1 MSNVISKNLNINIS
15 KQEVHAPIKTNLNI
29 NISKNNEKI
38 INTQELYVK
47 IKNYQVLEFFAK
59 VNPSD
64 DKKTYITVYDSKETK
79 FINNG
84 LAILEDCYRC
94 EVEEVMNGLYNL
106 ELEYPT
112 DDNKS
117 KYLVKDNI
125 IKASTPNGEQPFR
138 IYRVLENLDTTIVYA
153 KHIFFDLVA
162 NFLMDCRHKFATCQ
176 QALEDILSS
185 TLYKHNFTCS
195 SNIIERSNAY
205 YIRKNPIEAILTEEN
220 SIVSMYNA
228 EILRDKFKII
238 ANDSI
243 GKDNHV
249 IIEYKKNLLG
259 LEKDDDNSE
268 VITRVIPT
276 GLSSKDVSIMIDE
289 IYVDSPLINDYINP
303 IVKEYHFSD
312 LKEDTEK
319 GITIDEVKRQL
330 KIKAEELFSKDHIDL
345 PKTNYRINFLDLSST
360 EEYKDFKALEK
371 VKLGDIVTVRHKEM
385 NIDIKRKVVKYR
397 WDCINKEY
405 IEIELGDL
413 KQTLSKDISNINSKV
428 DSMAENNKNATELAN
443 KAIDR
448 VSNLEEVNFRDLKQT
463 LDEVEKLTTSN
474 KAAVEFLN
482 KSVGISSE
490 NIKANKE
497 AIDNLDKS
505 NTGLSERV
513 NKNEGDITKLNEK
526 VKENNLTLLEEF
538 KKLEERIKVL
548 EDKNKAIEN
557 KAIEN
562 KEDKTSNDNN
572 LK

>member
-1 MSNVISKNLNINIS
+1 MITKELTIKVGEKKELLVKELFISTKRPS
-15 KQEVHAPIKTNLNI
+15 KEVFIK
-29 NISKNNEKI
+29 
-38 INTQELYVK
+38 V
-47 IKNYQVLEFFAK
+47 
-59 VNPSD
+59 D
-64 DKKTYITVYDSKETK
+64 DPGKETYITIYDYKEIK
-79 FINNG
+79 FVSNG

-176 QALEDILSS
+176 QALEDILNS

-195 SNIIERSNAY
+195 SNIIERNNAY
-205 YIRKNPIEAILTEEN
+205 YIRKNPVEAILTEEN

-268 VITRVIPT
+268 VVTRVIPT

-319 GITIDEVKRQL
+319 GITIDEIKRQL

-482 KSVGISSE
+482 KSAGISSE

-513 NKNEGDITKLNEK
+513 NKNEGDITTLNEK

-548 EDKNKAIEN
+548 EDKNKT
-557 KAIEN
+557 IEN

>member
-1 MSNVISKNLNINIS
+1 MITKELTINVGKTKSTVIKELFISTKRPS
-15 KQEVHAPIKTNLNI
+15 KEVFIKVDDP
-29 NISKNNEKI
+29 EK
-38 INTQELYVK
+38 E
-47 IKNYQVLEFFAK
+47 
-59 VNPSD
+59 
-64 DKKTYITVYDSKETK
+64 TYITIYDSKEIK
-79 FINNG
+79 FVSNG
-84 LAILEDCYRC
+84 IAILEDCYRC

-125 IKASTPNGEQPFR
+125 IKALTPNGEQPFR

-176 QALEDILSS
+176 QALEEILNS

-205 YIRKNPIEAILTEEN
+205 YIRKNPVEAILTEEN
-220 SIVSMYNA
+220 SIASMYNA

-259 LEKDDDNSE
+259 LEKDDDNSK
-268 VITRVIPT
+268 VVTRVIPT

-345 PKTNYRINFLDLSST
+345 PETNYRINFLDLSST

-482 KSVGISSE
+482 KSAGISSE

-505 NTGLSERV
+505 NNDLLERV
-513 NKNEGDITKLNEK
+513 NKNEYDITTLKEK

-538 KKLEERIKVL
+538 KILEERIKVL
-548 EDKNKAIEN
+548 EGKNKTVEN
-557 KAIEN
+557 NI
-562 KEDKTSNDNN
+562 DKTSNDSN

>member
-1 MSNVISKNLNINIS
+1 MITKELTINVGKSKNI
-15 KQEVHAPIKTNLNI
+15 VIKELF
-29 NISKNNEKI
+29 
-38 INTQELYVK
+38 INTKRPSKEIF
-47 IKNYQVLEFFAK
+47 IKVD
-59 VNPSD
+59 NPE
-64 DKKTYITVYDSKETK
+64 KETYITVYDSKETK
-79 FINNG
+79 FISNG

-112 DDNKS
+112 DNNKS

-176 QALEDILSS
+176 QALEDILNS

-205 YIRKNPIEAILTEEN
+205 YIRKNPVEAILTEEN
-220 SIVSMYNA
+220 SIASMYNA

-259 LEKDDDNSE
+259 LEKDDDNSK
-268 VITRVIPT
+268 VVTRVIPT
-276 GLSSKDVSIMIDE
+276 GLSSKDVSIMINE

-482 KSVGISSE
+482 KSAGISSE

-505 NTGLSERV
+505 NTGLLERV
-513 NKNEGDITKLNEK
+513 NKNEGDITTLNEK

-548 EDKNKAIEN
+548 EDKNKT
-557 KAIEN
+557 IEN

>member
-1 MSNVISKNLNINIS
+1 MITKELTINVGKTKN
-15 KQEVHAPIKTNLNI
+15 
-29 NISKNNEKI
+29 KI
-38 INTQELYVK
+38 IKELFISTKRPSKEVF
-47 IKNYQVLEFFAK
+47 IKV
-59 VNPSD
+59 D
-64 DKKTYITVYDSKETK
+64 DPEKETYITIYDSKEIK
-79 FINNG
+79 FVSNG
-84 LAILEDCYRC
+84 LAMLEDCYRC

-153 KHIFFDLVA
+153 KHIFFDLLA

-176 QALEDILSS
+176 QALEDILNS

-205 YIRKNPIEAILTEEN
+205 YIRKNPVEAILTEEN

-259 LEKDDDNSE
+259 LEKDDDNSK

-289 IYVDSPLINDYINP
+289 IYVDSPLINNYINP

-312 LKEDTEK
+312 LKEYTEK
-319 GITIDEVKRQL
+319 GITIDEIKRQL

-448 VSNLEEVNFRDLKQT
+448 VSNLEEINFRDLKQT

-482 KSVGISSE
+482 KSAGISSE

-497 AIDNLDKS
+497 SIDNLDKS
-505 NTGLSERV
+505 NRDLLEEV
-513 NKNEGDITKLNEK
+513 NKNEGDITTLKEK

-548 EDKNKAIEN
+548 EDKNKT
-557 KAIEN
+557 IEN

-572 LK
+572 TK

>member
-1 MSNVISKNLNINIS
+1 MITKELTIKVGEKKDLLVKELFISTKRPS
-15 KQEVHAPIKTNLNI
+15 KEVF
-29 NISKNNEKI
+29 
-38 INTQELYVK
+38 VK
-47 IKNYQVLEFFAK
+47 VKDPTKE
-59 VNPSD
+59 
-64 DKKTYITVYDSKETK
+64 TYITVYDSKEVK
-79 FINNG
+79 FVSNG

-94 EVEEVMNGLYNL
+94 EVEEVMNGIYNL

-112 DDNKS
+112 DDNKG

-205 YIRKNPIEAILTEEN
+205 YIRKNPVEAILTEEN
-220 SIVSMYNA
+220 SIISMYNA

-268 VITRVIPT
+268 VVTRVIPT

-319 GITIDEVKRQL
+319 GITIDEIKRQL

-482 KSVGISSE
+482 KSAGISSE

-513 NKNEGDITKLNEK
+513 NKNEGDITTLNEK

-548 EDKNKAIEN
+548 EDKNKT
-557 KAIEN
+557 IEN

>member
-1 MSNVISKNLNINIS
+1 MSNVISKNININIS

-64 DKKTYITVYDSKETK
+64 DKKTYITVYNSKEIK
-79 FINNG
+79 FVNNG

-94 EVEEVMNGLYNL
+94 EVQEVMNGLYNL

-205 YIRKNPIEAILTEEN
+205 YIRKNPVESILTEEN

-259 LEKDDDNSE
+259 LEKDDDNSG
-268 VITRVIPT
+268 VVTRVIPT

-428 DSMAENNKNATELAN
+428 DSMTENNKNATELAN

-482 KSVGISSE
+482 KSAGISSE

-513 NKNEGDITKLNEK
+513 NKNEGDITTLNEK

-548 EDKNKAIEN
+548 EDKNKT
-557 KAIEN
+557 IEN

>member
-15 KQEVHAPIKTNLNI
+15 KQEIHAPIKTNLNI

-64 DKKTYITVYDSKETK
+64 DKKTYITVYDSKEIK
-79 FINNG
+79 FVSNG

-125 IKASTPNGEQPFR
+125 IKVSTPNGEQPFR

-176 QALEDILSS
+176 QALEDILNS

-205 YIRKNPIEAILTEEN
+205 YIRKNPVEAILTEEN

-259 LEKDDDNSE
+259 LEKDDDNSD
-268 VITRVIPT
+268 VVTRVIPT
-276 GLSSKDVSIMIDE
+276 GLSSKDISIMIDE

-330 KIKAEELFSKDHIDL
+330 KIKVEELFSKDHIDL

-482 KSVGISSE
+482 KSAGISSE

-505 NTGLSERV
+505 NTDLSEQV
-513 NKNEGDITKLNEK
+513 NKNEGDITTLNEK
-526 VKENNLTLLEEF
+526 VKENNLNLLEEF
-538 KKLEERIKVL
+538 KRLEERIKVL
-548 EDKNKAIEN
+548 EDKNKT
-557 KAIEN
+557 IEN

>member
-1 MSNVISKNLNINIS
+1 MATKDFKIYVNCPLPT
-15 KQEVHAPIKTNLNI
+15 EKTT
-29 NISKNNEKI
+29 KDFKI
-38 INTQELYVK
+38 IVGELNKASVESIVKIAVKSELRKDVYVK
-47 IKNYQVLEFFAK
+47 VKDPEK
-59 VNPSD
+59 E
-64 DKKTYITVYDSKETK
+64 TYITVYDSKEK
-79 FINNG
+79 DFINNG

-94 EVEEVMNGLYNL
+94 EVEEVMNGLSNL

-112 DDNKS
+112 DNNKS

-176 QALEDILSS
+176 QVLEDILSS

-205 YIRKNPIEAILTEEN
+205 YIRKNPVEAILTEEN
-220 SIVSMYNA
+220 SIISMYNA

-303 IVKEYHFSD
+303 IVKEYHFLD

-482 KSVGISSE
+482 KSAGISSE
-490 NIKANKE
+490 NIKVNKE
-497 AIDNLDKS
+497 SIDNLDKS
-505 NTGLSERV
+505 NRDLLEEV
-513 NKNEGDITKLNEK
+513 NKNEGDITTLKEK

-548 EDKNKAIEN
+548 EDKNKT
-557 KAIEN
+557 IEN

>member
-1 MSNVISKNLNINIS
+1 MATKNLKIYVNCTLPT
-15 KQEVHAPIKTNLNI
+15 EKTT
-29 NISKNNEKI
+29 KDFKI
-38 INTQELYVK
+38 IVRELNKASVESTVKIAVKSELRKDVYVK
-47 IKNYQVLEFFAK
+47 VKDSEK
-59 VNPSD
+59 E
-64 DKKTYITVYDSKETK
+64 TYITVYDSKETK
-79 FINNG
+79 FISNG
-84 LAILEDCYRC
+84 LTILEDCYRC

-205 YIRKNPIEAILTEEN
+205 YIRKNPVEAILTEEN

-268 VITRVIPT
+268 VVTRVIPT

-319 GITIDEVKRQL
+319 GITIDEIKRQL

-482 KSVGISSE
+482 KSAGISSE

-513 NKNEGDITKLNEK
+513 NKNEGDITTLNEK

-548 EDKNKAIEN
+548 EDKNKT
-557 KAIEN
+557 IEN

>member
-1 MSNVISKNLNINIS
+1 MITKELTIKVGEKKELLVKELLISTKRPS
-15 KQEVHAPIKTNLNI
+15 KEVFIKVGDT
-29 NISKNNEKI
+29 EK
-38 INTQELYVK
+38 E
-47 IKNYQVLEFFAK
+47 
-59 VNPSD
+59 
-64 DKKTYITVYDSKETK
+64 TYITIYDSKEIK
-79 FINNG
+79 FVSNG

-205 YIRKNPIEAILTEEN
+205 YIRKNPVESILTEEN

-259 LEKDDDNSE
+259 LEKDDDNSD
-268 VITRVIPT
+268 VVTRVIPT

-303 IVKEYHFSD
+303 IVKEYNFSD

-482 KSVGISSE
+482 KLAGISSE

-505 NTGLSERV
+505 NTDLSEQV
-513 NKNEGDITKLNEK
+513 NKNEGDITTLNEK
-526 VKENNLTLLEEF
+526 VKENNLNLLEEF
-538 KKLEERIKVL
+538 KRLEQRIKVL
-548 EDKNKAIEN
+548 EDKNKT
-557 KAIEN
+557 IEN

>member
-1 MSNVISKNLNINIS
+1 
-15 KQEVHAPIKTNLNI
+15 
-29 NISKNNEKI
+29 
-38 INTQELYVK
+38 
-47 IKNYQVLEFFAK
+47 
-59 VNPSD
+59 
-64 DKKTYITVYDSKETK
+64 
-79 FINNG
+79 
-84 LAILEDCYRC
+84 
-94 EVEEVMNGLYNL
+94 MNGLYNL

-195 SNIIERSNAY
+195 SNIIERSNSY

-220 SIVSMYNA
+220 SIISMYNA

-238 ANDSI
+238 ANESI

-268 VITRVIPT
+268 VVTRVIPT

-289 IYVDSPLINDYINP
+289 IYVDSPLINYYINP

-482 KSVGISSE
+482 KSAGISSE

-513 NKNEGDITKLNEK
+513 NKNEGDITTLNEK

-548 EDKNKAIEN
+548 EDKNKTIEN
-557 KAIEN
+557 KD
-562 KEDKTSNDNN
+562 DKTSNDNN

>member
-1 MSNVISKNLNINIS
+1 MITKELTINVGKSKNI
-15 KQEVHAPIKTNLNI
+15 VIKELF
-29 NISKNNEKI
+29 
-38 INTQELYVK
+38 INTKRPSKEIF
-47 IKNYQVLEFFAK
+47 IKV
-59 VNPSD
+59 D
-64 DKKTYITVYDSKETK
+64 DAEKETYITIYDSKEIK
-79 FINNG
+79 FVSNG

-205 YIRKNPIEAILTEEN
+205 YIRKNPVESILTEEN

-259 LEKDDDNSE
+259 LEKDDDNSD
-268 VITRVIPT
+268 VVTRVIPT

-289 IYVDSPLINDYINP
+289 IYVDSPLINNYINP

-319 GITIDEVKRQL
+319 GITIDEIKRQL

-482 KSVGISSE
+482 KSSGISSE

-548 EDKNKAIEN
+548 EDKNKT
-557 KAIEN
+557 IEN

>member
-1 MSNVISKNLNINIS
+1 MITKELTINVGKTKN
-15 KQEVHAPIKTNLNI
+15 
-29 NISKNNEKI
+29 KI
-38 INTQELYVK
+38 IKELFISTKRPSKEVF
-47 IKNYQVLEFFAK
+47 IKV
-59 VNPSD
+59 D
-64 DKKTYITVYDSKETK
+64 DPEKETYITIYDSKEIK
-79 FINNG
+79 FVSNG
-84 LAILEDCYRC
+84 LAMLEDCYRC

-220 SIVSMYNA
+220 SIISMYNA

-259 LEKDDDNSE
+259 LEKDDDNSK
-268 VITRVIPT
+268 VVTRVIPT

-289 IYVDSPLINDYINP
+289 IYVDSPLINNYINP

-319 GITIDEVKRQL
+319 GITIDEIKRQL

-428 DSMAENNKNATELAN
+428 DSMAENNKNAKELAN

-482 KSVGISSE
+482 KSAGISSE

-497 AIDNLDKS
+497 AIDNLGKI
-505 NTGLSERV
+505 NTGLLEEV
-513 NKNEGDITKLNEK
+513 NKNEGDITTLKEK

-548 EDKNKAIEN
+548 EDKNKT
-557 KAIEN
+557 IEN

>member
-1 MSNVISKNLNINIS
+1 MIAKELTIKVGEKKELLLKELFISTKRPSN
-15 KQEVHAPIKTNLNI
+15 EVFIK
-29 NISKNNEKI
+29 
-38 INTQELYVK
+38 V
-47 IKNYQVLEFFAK
+47 
-59 VNPSD
+59 D
-64 DKKTYITVYDSKETK
+64 DPGKETYITIYDSKEIK
-79 FINNG
+79 FVSNG

-205 YIRKNPIEAILTEEN
+205 YIRKNPVEAILTEEN

-268 VITRVIPT
+268 VVTRVIPT

-319 GITIDEVKRQL
+319 GITIDEIKRQL

-397 WDCINKEY
+397 WNCINKEY

-482 KSVGISSE
+482 KSAGISSE
-490 NIKANKE
+490 NIKVNKE
-497 AIDNLDKS
+497 SIDNLDKS
-505 NTGLSERV
+505 NRDLLEEV
-513 NKNEGDITKLNEK
+513 NKNEGDITTLKEK

-548 EDKNKAIEN
+548 EDKNKT
-557 KAIEN
+557 IEN

>member
-1 MSNVISKNLNINIS
+1 MITKELTINIG
-15 KQEVHAPIKTNLNI
+15 KT
-29 NISKNNEKI
+29 KNKI
-38 INTQELYVK
+38 IKELFISTKRPSKEVF
-47 IKNYQVLEFFAK
+47 IKV
-59 VNPSD
+59 D
-64 DKKTYITVYDSKETK
+64 DPEKETYITIYDSKEIK
-79 FINNG
+79 FVSNG

-125 IKASTPNGEQPFR
+125 IKVSTPNGEQPFR

-176 QALEDILSS
+176 QALEDILNS

-205 YIRKNPIEAILTEEN
+205 YIRKNPVEAILTEEN

-259 LEKDDDNSE
+259 LEKDDDNSK

-289 IYVDSPLINDYINP
+289 IYVDSPLINNYINP

-319 GITIDEVKRQL
+319 GITIDEIKRQL

-448 VSNLEEVNFRDLKQT
+448 VSNLEEINFRDLKQT

-482 KSVGISSE
+482 KSAGISSE

-513 NKNEGDITKLNEK
+513 NKNEGDITTLNEK
-526 VKENNLTLLEEF
+526 VKENNLNLLEEF
-538 KKLEERIKVL
+538 KKLEERIRVL
-548 EDKNKAIEN
+548 EDKNKT
-557 KAIEN
+557 IEN

>member
-1 MSNVISKNLNINIS
+1 VYIMATKNLKIYVNCPLPT
-15 KQEVHAPIKTNLNI
+15 EKTT
-29 NISKNNEKI
+29 KDFKI
-38 INTQELYVK
+38 IVRELNKASVESTVKIAVKSELRKDVYVK
-47 IKNYQVLEFFAK
+47 VKDSEK
-59 VNPSD
+59 E
-64 DKKTYITVYDSKETK
+64 TYIIVYDSKENK
-79 FINNG
+79 FISNG
-84 LAILEDCYRC
+84 LAILENCYRC

-117 KYLVKDNI
+117 EYLVKDNI
-125 IKASTPNGEQPFR
+125 IKVLTPNGEQPFR

-176 QALEDILSS
+176 QALEDILNS

-205 YIRKNPIEAILTEEN
+205 YIRKNPVEAILTEEN

-243 GKDNHV
+243 GKDNNV

-268 VITRVIPT
+268 VVTRVIPT

-319 GITIDEVKRQL
+319 GITIDEIKRQL

-463 LDEVEKLTTSN
+463 LDEVEKLTTTN

-482 KSVGISSE
+482 KSAGISSE

-513 NKNEGDITKLNEK
+513 NKNEGDITTLNEK

-557 KAIEN
+557 K
-562 KEDKTSNDNN
+562 EDKTSNDNN

>member
-1 MSNVISKNLNINIS
+1 MVTKELTINVGKTKN
-15 KQEVHAPIKTNLNI
+15 
-29 NISKNNEKI
+29 KI
-38 INTQELYVK
+38 IKELFISTKRPSKEVF
-47 IKNYQVLEFFAK
+47 IKV
-59 VNPSD
+59 D
-64 DKKTYITVYDSKETK
+64 DPGKETYITIYDSKEIK
-79 FINNG
+79 FVSNG

-205 YIRKNPIEAILTEEN
+205 YIRKNPVEAILTEEN

-268 VITRVIPT
+268 VVTRVIPT

-289 IYVDSPLINDYINP
+289 IYVDSSLINDYINP

-319 GITIDEVKRQL
+319 GITIDEIKRQL

-428 DSMAENNKNATELAN
+428 DSMAENNKNAKELAN

-482 KSVGISSE
+482 KSAGISSE

-497 AIDNLDKS
+497 AIDNLGKI
-505 NTGLSERV
+505 NTGLLEEV
-513 NKNEGDITKLNEK
+513 NKNEGDITTLKEK

-548 EDKNKAIEN
+548 EDKNKT
-557 KAIEN
+557 IEN

>member
-1 MSNVISKNLNINIS
+1 MATKNLKIYVNCPLPT
-15 KQEVHAPIKTNLNI
+15 EKTT
-29 NISKNNEKI
+29 KDFKI
-38 INTQELYVK
+38 IVRELNKASVESTVKIAVKSELRKDVYVK
-47 IKNYQVLEFFAK
+47 VKDSEK
-59 VNPSD
+59 E
-64 DKKTYITVYDSKETK
+64 TYIIVYDSKETK
-79 FINNG
+79 FISNG
-84 LAILEDCYRC
+84 LAILENCYRC

-117 KYLVKDNI
+117 EYLVKDNI
-125 IKASTPNGEQPFR
+125 IKVLTPNGEQPFR

-176 QALEDILSS
+176 QALEDILNS

-205 YIRKNPIEAILTEEN
+205 YIRKNPVEAILTEEN

-243 GKDNHV
+243 GKDNNV

-268 VITRVIPT
+268 VVTRVIPT

-289 IYVDSPLINDYINP
+289 IYVDSSLINDYINP

-319 GITIDEVKRQL
+319 GITIDEIKRQL

-474 KAAVEFLN
+474 KAAVGFLN
-482 KSVGISSE
+482 KSAGISSE
-490 NIKANKE
+490 NIKTNKE

-513 NKNEGDITKLNEK
+513 NKNEGDITTLNEK

-548 EDKNKAIEN
+548 EDKNKT
-557 KAIEN
+557 IEN

>member
-1 MSNVISKNLNINIS
+1 MITKELTINVGKSKNI
-15 KQEVHAPIKTNLNI
+15 VIKELF
-29 NISKNNEKI
+29 
-38 INTQELYVK
+38 INTKRPSKEIF
-47 IKNYQVLEFFAK
+47 IKVGDPEK
-59 VNPSD
+59 E
-64 DKKTYITVYDSKETK
+64 TYITIYDSKEIK
-79 FINNG
+79 FVSNG

-176 QALEDILSS
+176 QSLEDILSS

-205 YIRKNPIEAILTEEN
+205 YIRKNPVEAILTEEN

-268 VITRVIPT
+268 VVTRVIPT

-482 KSVGISSE
+482 KSAGISSE

-505 NTGLSERV
+505 NTGLLERV
-513 NKNEGDITKLNEK
+513 NKNEGDITTLNEK

-548 EDKNKAIEN
+548 EDKNKT
-557 KAIEN
+557 IEN

>member
-1 MSNVISKNLNINIS
+1 MITKELTINVGKTKN
-15 KQEVHAPIKTNLNI
+15 
-29 NISKNNEKI
+29 KI
-38 INTQELYVK
+38 IKELFISTKRPSKEVF
-47 IKNYQVLEFFAK
+47 IKV
-59 VNPSD
+59 D
-64 DKKTYITVYDSKETK
+64 DPEKETYITIYDSKEIK
-79 FINNG
+79 FVSNG

-125 IKASTPNGEQPFR
+125 IKVSTPNGEQPFR

-205 YIRKNPIEAILTEEN
+205 YIRKNPVEAILTEEN

-259 LEKDDDNSE
+259 LETDDDNSE
-268 VITRVIPT
+268 VVTRVIPT

-319 GITIDEVKRQL
+319 GITIDEIKRQL

-463 LDEVEKLTTSN
+463 LDEVEKLTTTN

-482 KSVGISSE
+482 KSAGISSE

-548 EDKNKAIEN
+548 EDKNKTIEN
-557 KAIEN
+557 KD
-562 KEDKTSNDNN
+562 DKTSNDNN

>member
-1 MSNVISKNLNINIS
+1 MSNVISKNININIS

-64 DKKTYITVYDSKETK
+64 DKKTYITVYNSKEIK
-79 FINNG
+79 FVSNG

-125 IKASTPNGEQPFR
+125 IKVSTPNGEQPFR

-176 QALEDILSS
+176 QALEDILNS

-195 SNIIERSNAY
+195 SNIVERSNAY
-205 YIRKNPIEAILTEEN
+205 YIRKNPVEAILTEEN

-243 GKDNHV
+243 GKDSHV

-482 KSVGISSE
+482 KSAGISSE
-490 NIKANKE
+490 NIKVNKE

-513 NKNEGDITKLNEK
+513 NKNEGDITTLNEK

-548 EDKNKAIEN
+548 EDKNKT
-557 KAIEN
+557 IEN

>member
-1 MSNVISKNLNINIS
+1 MITKELTIKVGEKKELLVKELFISTKRPS
-15 KQEVHAPIKTNLNI
+15 KEVFIK
-29 NISKNNEKI
+29 
-38 INTQELYVK
+38 V
-47 IKNYQVLEFFAK
+47 
-59 VNPSD
+59 D
-64 DKKTYITVYDSKETK
+64 DPGKETYITIYDYKEIK
-79 FINNG
+79 FVSNG

-125 IKASTPNGEQPFR
+125 IKVSTPNGEQPFR

-176 QALEDILSS
+176 QALEDILNS

-205 YIRKNPIEAILTEEN
+205 YIRKNPVEAILTEEN

-268 VITRVIPT
+268 VVTRVIPT

-371 VKLGDIVTVRHKEM
+371 VKLGDIVTVRHTEM

-474 KAAVEFLN
+474 KATVEFLN
-482 KSVGISSE
+482 KSAGISSE

-505 NTGLSERV
+505 NTCLSERV
-513 NKNEGDITKLNEK
+513 NKNEGDITTLNEK

-548 EDKNKAIEN
+548 EDKNKT
-557 KAIEN
+557 IEN

>member
-1 MSNVISKNLNINIS
+1 MATKNLKIYVNCPLPT
-15 KQEVHAPIKTNLNI
+15 EKTT
-29 NISKNNEKI
+29 KDFKI
-38 INTQELYVK
+38 IVRELNKASVESTVKIAVKSELRKDVYVK
-47 IKNYQVLEFFAK
+47 VKDSEK
-59 VNPSD
+59 E
-64 DKKTYITVYDSKETK
+64 TYIIVYDSKENK
-79 FINNG
+79 FISNG
-84 LAILEDCYRC
+84 LAILENCYRC

-117 KYLVKDNI
+117 EYLVKDNI
-125 IKASTPNGEQPFR
+125 IKVLTPNGEQPFR

-176 QALEDILSS
+176 QALEDILNS

-205 YIRKNPIEAILTEEN
+205 YIRKNPVEAILTEEN

-268 VITRVIPT
+268 VVTRVIPT

-319 GITIDEVKRQL
+319 GITIDEIKRQL

-463 LDEVEKLTTSN
+463 LDEVEKLTTTN

-482 KSVGISSE
+482 KSAGISSE

-513 NKNEGDITKLNEK
+513 NKNEGDITTLNEK

-557 KAIEN
+557 K
-562 KEDKTSNDNN
+562 EDKTSNDNN

>member
-1 MSNVISKNLNINIS
+1 MITKELTINVGKSKNI
-15 KQEVHAPIKTNLNI
+15 VIKELF
-29 NISKNNEKI
+29 
-38 INTQELYVK
+38 INTKRPSKEIF
-47 IKNYQVLEFFAK
+47 IKVD
-59 VNPSD
+59 NPE
-64 DKKTYITVYDSKETK
+64 KETYITVYDSKETK
-79 FINNG
+79 FISNG

-112 DDNKS
+112 DNNKS

-176 QALEDILSS
+176 QALEDILNS

-205 YIRKNPIEAILTEEN
+205 YIRKNPVEAILIEEN

-268 VITRVIPT
+268 VVTRVIPT

-319 GITIDEVKRQL
+319 GITIDEIKRQL

-448 VSNLEEVNFRDLKQT
+448 VSNF
-463 LDEVEKLTTSN
+463 DEVEKLTTTN

-482 KSVGISSE
+482 KSAGISSE

-505 NTGLSERV
+505 NKGLSERV
-513 NKNEGDITKLNEK
+513 NKNEGDITTLNEK

-548 EDKNKAIEN
+548 EDKNKTIEN
-557 KAIEN
+557 KD
-562 KEDKTSNDNN
+562 DKTSNDNN

>member
-1 MSNVISKNLNINIS
+1 MITKELTIKVGEKKELLVKELFISTKRPSN
-15 KQEVHAPIKTNLNI
+15 EVFIK
-29 NISKNNEKI
+29 
-38 INTQELYVK
+38 V
-47 IKNYQVLEFFAK
+47 
-59 VNPSD
+59 D
-64 DKKTYITVYDSKETK
+64 DPGKETYITIYDSKEIK
-79 FINNG
+79 FVSNG

-125 IKASTPNGEQPFR
+125 IKVSTPNGEQPFR

-176 QALEDILSS
+176 QALEDILNS

-195 SNIIERSNAY
+195 SNIVERSNAY
-205 YIRKNPIEAILTEEN
+205 YIRKNPVEAILTEEN

-482 KSVGISSE
+482 KSAGISSE
-490 NIKANKE
+490 NIKVNKE

-513 NKNEGDITKLNEK
+513 NKNEGDITTLNEK

-538 KKLEERIKVL
+538 KKVL
-548 EDKNKAIEN
+548 EDKNKT
-557 KAIEN
+557 IEN

>member
-15 KQEVHAPIKTNLNI
+15 KQEIHAPIKTNLNI

-38 INTQELYVK
+38 IKTQELYVK

-64 DKKTYITVYDSKETK
+64 DKKTYITVYDSKEIK
-79 FINNG
+79 FVNNG

-117 KYLVKDNI
+117 KHLVKDNI
-125 IKASTPNGEQPFR
+125 IKTNTPNGEQPFR

-220 SIVSMYNA
+220 SIISMYNA

-289 IYVDSPLINDYINP
+289 IYVDSPLINNYINP

-319 GITIDEVKRQL
+319 GITINEVKRQL

-463 LDEVEKLTTSN
+463 LDEVEKLTTTN

-482 KSVGISSE
+482 KSAGISSE

-513 NKNEGDITKLNEK
+513 NKNEGDITMLNEK

-548 EDKNKAIEN
+548 EGKNKT
-557 KAIEN
+557 IEN

>member
-1 MSNVISKNLNINIS
+1 MITKELTIKVGEKNELLVKELFISTKRPSN
-15 KQEVHAPIKTNLNI
+15 EVFIK
-29 NISKNNEKI
+29 
-38 INTQELYVK
+38 V
-47 IKNYQVLEFFAK
+47 
-59 VNPSD
+59 D
-64 DKKTYITVYDSKETK
+64 DPGKETYITIYDSKEIK
-79 FINNG
+79 FVSNG

-125 IKASTPNGEQPFR
+125 IKVSTPNGEQPFR

-176 QALEDILSS
+176 QALEDILNS

-195 SNIIERSNAY
+195 SNIVERSNAY
-205 YIRKNPIEAILTEEN
+205 YIRKNPVEAILTEEN

-482 KSVGISSE
+482 KSAGISSE
-490 NIKANKE
+490 NIKVNKE

-513 NKNEGDITKLNEK
+513 NKNEGDITTLNEK

-548 EDKNKAIEN
+548 EDKNKT
-557 KAIEN
+557 IEN

>member
-1 MSNVISKNLNINIS
+1 MVTKELTINVGKTKN
-15 KQEVHAPIKTNLNI
+15 
-29 NISKNNEKI
+29 KI
-38 INTQELYVK
+38 IKELFISTKRPSKEVF
-47 IKNYQVLEFFAK
+47 IKV
-59 VNPSD
+59 D
-64 DKKTYITVYDSKETK
+64 DAEKETYITIYDSKEIK
-79 FINNG
+79 FVSNG

-176 QALEDILSS
+176 QALEDILNS

-205 YIRKNPIEAILTEEN
+205 YIRKNPVEAILTEEN
-220 SIVSMYNA
+220 SIVNMYNA

-268 VITRVIPT
+268 VVTRVIPT

-319 GITIDEVKRQL
+319 GITIDEVKRKL

-371 VKLGDIVTVRHKEM
+371 VKLGDIVTVIHKEM

-463 LDEVEKLTTSN
+463 IDEVEKLTTSN
-474 KAAVEFLN
+474 KATVEFLN
-482 KSVGISSE
+482 KSVGISLE

-497 AIDNLDKS
+497 AIDNLNKS
-505 NTGLSERV
+505 NRDLLEGV
-513 NKNEGDITKLNEK
+513 NKNEGDITTLKEK

-548 EDKNKAIEN
+548 EDKNKT
-557 KAIEN
+557 IEN

>member
-1 MSNVISKNLNINIS
+1 MATKNLKIYVNCPLPT
-15 KQEVHAPIKTNLNI
+15 EKTT
-29 NISKNNEKI
+29 KDFKI
-38 INTQELYVK
+38 IVRELNKASVESTVKIAVKSELRKDVYVK
-47 IKNYQVLEFFAK
+47 VKDSEK
-59 VNPSD
+59 E
-64 DKKTYITVYDSKETK
+64 TYIIVYDSKENK
-79 FINNG
+79 FISNG
-84 LAILEDCYRC
+84 LAILENCYRC

-117 KYLVKDNI
+117 EYLVKDNI
-125 IKASTPNGEQPFR
+125 IKVLTPNGEQPFR

-176 QALEDILSS
+176 QALEDILNS

-205 YIRKNPIEAILTEEN
+205 YIRKNPVEAILIEEN

-243 GKDNHV
+243 GKDNNV

-268 VITRVIPT
+268 VVTRVIPT

-319 GITIDEVKRQL
+319 GITIDEIKRQL

-463 LDEVEKLTTSN
+463 LDEV
-474 KAAVEFLN
+474 
-482 KSVGISSE
+482 
-490 NIKANKE
+490 
-497 AIDNLDKS
+497 
-505 NTGLSERV
+505 
-513 NKNEGDITKLNEK
+513 
-526 VKENNLTLLEEF
+526 
-538 KKLEERIKVL
+538 
-548 EDKNKAIEN
+548 
-557 KAIEN
+557 
-562 KEDKTSNDNN
+562 
-572 LK
+572 

>member
-1 MSNVISKNLNINIS
+1 MITKELTIKVGEKKDLLVKELFISTKRPS
-15 KQEVHAPIKTNLNI
+15 KEVF
-29 NISKNNEKI
+29 
-38 INTQELYVK
+38 VK
-47 IKNYQVLEFFAK
+47 VKDPTKE
-59 VNPSD
+59 
-64 DKKTYITVYDSKETK
+64 TYITVYDSKEVK
-79 FINNG
+79 FVSNG

-94 EVEEVMNGLYNL
+94 EVEEVMNGIYNL

-112 DDNKS
+112 DDNKG

-205 YIRKNPIEAILTEEN
+205 YIRKNPVEAILTEEN
-220 SIVSMYNA
+220 SIISMYNA

-268 VITRVIPT
+268 VVTRVIPT

-319 GITIDEVKRQL
+319 GITIDEIKRQL
-330 KIKAEELFSKDHIDL
+330 KIKAEELFSKYHIDL

-371 VKLGDIVTVRHKEM
+371 VKLGDIVTVRHKEI

-497 AIDNLDKS
+497 SIDNLDKS
-505 NTGLSERV
+505 NRDLLEEV
-513 NKNEGDITKLNEK
+513 NRNEGDITTLKEK

-548 EDKNKAIEN
+548 EDKNKT
-557 KAIEN
+557 IEN

>member
-1 MSNVISKNLNINIS
+1 MVTKELTINVGKTKN
-15 KQEVHAPIKTNLNI
+15 
-29 NISKNNEKI
+29 KI
-38 INTQELYVK
+38 IKELFISTKRPSKEVF
-47 IKNYQVLEFFAK
+47 IKV
-59 VNPSD
+59 D
-64 DKKTYITVYDSKETK
+64 DAEKETYITIYDSKEIK
-79 FINNG
+79 FVSNG

-176 QALEDILSS
+176 QALEDILNS

-205 YIRKNPIEAILTEEN
+205 YIRKNPVEAILTEEN
-220 SIVSMYNA
+220 SIVNMYNA
-228 EILRDKFKII
+228 EILRDKFKIV

-268 VITRVIPT
+268 VVTRVIPT
-276 GLSSKDVSIMIDE
+276 GLSSKDVSIMINE

-330 KIKAEELFSKDHIDL
+330 KIKAEELFSKNHIDL

-474 KAAVEFLN
+474 KSAVEFLN
-482 KSVGISSE
+482 KSAGISSE
-490 NIKANKE
+490 NIKTNKE

-513 NKNEGDITKLNEK
+513 NKNEGDITTLNEK

-548 EDKNKAIEN
+548 EDKNKT
-557 KAIEN
+557 IEN
-562 KEDKTSNDNN
+562 KEDKTSNDSN

>member
-1 MSNVISKNLNINIS
+1 MITKELTINVGKTKN
-15 KQEVHAPIKTNLNI
+15 
-29 NISKNNEKI
+29 KI
-38 INTQELYVK
+38 IKELFISTKRPSKEVF
-47 IKNYQVLEFFAK
+47 IKV
-59 VNPSD
+59 D
-64 DKKTYITVYDSKETK
+64 DPEKETFITIYDSKEIK
-79 FINNG
+79 FVSNG

-125 IKASTPNGEQPFR
+125 IKVSTPNGEQPFR

-205 YIRKNPIEAILTEEN
+205 YIRKNPVEAILTEEN

-268 VITRVIPT
+268 VVTRVIPT

-303 IVKEYHFSD
+303 IIKEYHFSD
-312 LKEDTEK
+312 LKEDTET

-428 DSMAENNKNATELAN
+428 DSIAENNKNATELAN

-463 LDEVEKLTTSN
+463 LDEVEKLTTTN

-482 KSVGISSE
+482 KSAGISSE

-505 NTGLSERV
+505 NKGLSERV
-513 NKNEGDITKLNEK
+513 NKNEGDITTLNEK

-548 EDKNKAIEN
+548 EDKNKT
-557 KAIEN
+557 IEN

>member
-64 DKKTYITVYDSKETK
+64 DKKTYITVYDSKEIK
-79 FINNG
+79 FVSNG

-125 IKASTPNGEQPFR
+125 IKVSTPNGEQPFR

-176 QALEDILSS
+176 QALEDILNS

-205 YIRKNPIEAILTEEN
+205 YIRKNPVEAILTEEN

-259 LEKDDDNSE
+259 LEKDDDNSD
-268 VITRVIPT
+268 VVTRVIPT
-276 GLSSKDVSIMIDE
+276 GLSSKDISIMIDE

-482 KSVGISSE
+482 KSAGISSE

-505 NTGLSERV
+505 NTDLSEQV
-513 NKNEGDITKLNEK
+513 NKNEGDITTLNEK
-526 VKENNLTLLEEF
+526 VKENNLNLLEEF
-538 KKLEERIKVL
+538 KRLEERIKVL
-548 EDKNKAIEN
+548 EDKNKT
-557 KAIEN
+557 IEN

>member
-1 MSNVISKNLNINIS
+1 MITKELTIKVGEKKELLVKELFISTKRPS
-15 KQEVHAPIKTNLNI
+15 KEVFIK
-29 NISKNNEKI
+29 
-38 INTQELYVK
+38 V
-47 IKNYQVLEFFAK
+47 
-59 VNPSD
+59 D
-64 DKKTYITVYDSKETK
+64 DPGKETYITIYDSKEIK
-79 FINNG
+79 FVNNG

-94 EVEEVMNGLYNL
+94 EVEEVMNGIYNL

-112 DDNKS
+112 DNNKS

-176 QALEDILSS
+176 QALEDILNS

-205 YIRKNPIEAILTEEN
+205 YIRKNPVEAILTEEN
-220 SIVSMYNA
+220 SIVNMYNA
-228 EILRDKFKII
+228 EILRDKFKIV

-268 VITRVIPT
+268 VVTRVIPT
-276 GLSSKDVSIMIDE
+276 GLSSKDLSIMINE

-371 VKLGDIVTVRHKEM
+371 VKLGDIVTVKHKEM

-463 LDEVEKLTTSN
+463 LDEVDKLTTSN
-474 KAAVEFLN
+474 KASLEFLN
-482 KSVGISSE
+482 KSAGISSE

-505 NTGLSERV
+505 NKDLSERV
-513 NKNEGDITKLNEK
+513 NKNEGDITTLNEK
-526 VKENNLTLLEEF
+526 VKGNNLTLLEEF

-548 EDKNKAIEN
+548 EDKNKT
-557 KAIEN
+557 IEN

>member
-1 MSNVISKNLNINIS
+1 MITKELTIKVGEKKELLVKELFISTKRPSN
-15 KQEVHAPIKTNLNI
+15 EVFIK
-29 NISKNNEKI
+29 
-38 INTQELYVK
+38 V
-47 IKNYQVLEFFAK
+47 
-59 VNPSD
+59 D
-64 DKKTYITVYDSKETK
+64 DPGKETYITIYDSKEIK
-79 FINNG
+79 FVSNG

-125 IKASTPNGEQPFR
+125 IKVSTPNGEQPFR

-176 QALEDILSS
+176 QALEDILNS

-195 SNIIERSNAY
+195 SNIVERSNAY
-205 YIRKNPIEAILTEEN
+205 YIRKNPVEAILTEEN

-289 IYVDSPLINDYINP
+289 IYVDSLLINDYINP

-319 GITIDEVKRQL
+319 GITIDEIKRQL

-482 KSVGISSE
+482 KSSGISSE

-548 EDKNKAIEN
+548 EDKNKTIEN
-557 KAIEN
+557 KD
-562 KEDKTSNDNN
+562 DKTSNDNN

>member
-1 MSNVISKNLNINIS
+1 MATKNLKIYVNCPLPT
-15 KQEVHAPIKTNLNI
+15 EKTT
-29 NISKNNEKI
+29 KDFKI
-38 INTQELYVK
+38 IVRELNKASVESTVKIAVKSELRKDVYVK
-47 IKNYQVLEFFAK
+47 VKDSEK
-59 VNPSD
+59 E
-64 DKKTYITVYDSKETK
+64 TYIIVYDSKENK
-79 FINNG
+79 FISNG
-84 LAILEDCYRC
+84 LAILENCYRC

-117 KYLVKDNI
+117 EYLVKDNI
-125 IKASTPNGEQPFR
+125 IKVLTPNGEQPFR

-176 QALEDILSS
+176 QALEDILNS

-205 YIRKNPIEAILTEEN
+205 YIRKNPVEAILTEEN

-243 GKDNHV
+243 GKDNNV

-268 VITRVIPT
+268 VVTRVIPT

-319 GITIDEVKRQL
+319 GITIDEIKRQL

-463 LDEVEKLTTSN
+463 LDEVEKLTTTN

-482 KSVGISSE
+482 KSAGISSE
-490 NIKANKE
+490 NIKVNKE
-497 AIDNLDKS
+497 SIDNLDKS
-505 NTGLSERV
+505 NRDLLEEV
-513 NKNEGDITKLNEK
+513 NKNEGDITTLKEK

-548 EDKNKAIEN
+548 EDKNKT
-557 KAIEN
+557 IEN

>member
-1 MSNVISKNLNINIS
+1 MVTKELTINVGKTKN
-15 KQEVHAPIKTNLNI
+15 
-29 NISKNNEKI
+29 KI
-38 INTQELYVK
+38 IKELFISTKRPSKEVF
-47 IKNYQVLEFFAK
+47 IKV
-59 VNPSD
+59 D
-64 DKKTYITVYDSKETK
+64 DPGKETYITIYDSKEIK
-79 FINNG
+79 FVSNG
-84 LAILEDCYRC
+84 LSILEDCYRC

-205 YIRKNPIEAILTEEN
+205 YIRKNPVEAILTEEN

-268 VITRVIPT
+268 VVTRVIPT

-289 IYVDSPLINDYINP
+289 IYVDSSLINDYINP

-319 GITIDEVKRQL
+319 GITIDEIKRQL

-428 DSMAENNKNATELAN
+428 DSMAENNKNAKELAN

-482 KSVGISSE
+482 KSAGISSE

-497 AIDNLDKS
+497 AIDNLGKI
-505 NTGLSERV
+505 NTGLLEEV
-513 NKNEGDITKLNEK
+513 NKNEGDITTLKEK

-548 EDKNKAIEN
+548 EDKNKT
-557 KAIEN
+557 IEN